1 MSTEV
6 YMLSVSEEL
15 MKALPDI
22 VLMNIEGQLK
32 EYFKSG
38 EMIFYTDGTR
48 LLVEYLPAGE
58 LLDAEMK
65 KPGI

>member
-1 MSTEV
+1 MSIEV